1 MNYHSS
7 SKINFHSLITPEQL
21 NEIIGA
27 ITEGRYSWACVLILR
42 FIGHNPLHFIPQ
54 RTYSR
59 LIKENSQVSSTPL
72 SINENIPVSINSPIT
87 RSDNRNT
94 SQVGSTINDLDDLDD
109 LEASDNQPNS
119 YKVEIC
125 HFT

>member
-1 MNYHSS
+1 MNYRISS
-7 SKINFHSLITPEQL
+7 TINVHSLITPEQL

-59 LIKENSQVSSTPL
+59 LIKENSQISSTSL
-72 SINENIPVSINSPIT
+72 SITENIPASINSPIT
-87 RSDNRNT
+87 SSDNQST
-94 SQVGSTINDLDDLDD
+94 SEIVRKINDLDYL
-109 LEASDNQPNS
+109 
-119 YKVEIC
+119 
-125 HFT
+125 